1 MKFLLSLSL
10 VVLSVVTA
18 MADGIGRHHGPGRG
32 PGLAPGG
39 YLVPGRPAPFPGHR
53 PPPMPHHDYTYGPG
67 YTVRWQPVG
76 DYTIHKFFER
86 EIVIGVGNQYLNEL
100 LLTTRDNPVEIMSA
114 TGILINGQSVD
125 LPRLRVTVGRDQQ
138 LIVKIDGYYSLNLS
152 QLILKAKTPTPF
164 GSSPT
169 LDIQLG
175 LAR

>member
-1 MKFLLSLSL
+1 MKFLLSFSL
-10 VVLSVVTA
+10 VVLSVVSVSA
-18 MADGIGRHHGPGRG
+18 
-32 PGLAPGG
+32 G

-53 PPPMPHHDYTYGPG
+53 PPPPAPYPDYGYRPVPPPPPPMPRFDYAYGPG
-67 YTVRWQPVG
+67 YTVRWQPMG

-86 EIVIGVGNQYLNEL
+86 EIVIGVGNQYVNEL

-114 TGILINGQSVD
+114 TGILINGQSID